1 MYDVWRLAINIYIYI
16 FLEKPFRGNWLFYYT
31 RKFRNA
37 GNCSWGLICSNLKLQ
52 SIIWQQ
58 LVLYIM
64 QIMHSRHNRAPEH
77 HANFVRKL
85 KMVVV
90 AKTFQ
95 SGVKKKRKQQLRQKI
110 KKRSTLNFITDSLR
124 LNKILKNWWSMTY
137 TLFA

>member
-1 MYDVWRLAINIYIYI
+1 MYEGWQLIYIYI
-16 FLEKPFRGNWLFYYT
+16 YFLEKPFRGNWLFYYT
-31 RKFRNA
+31 RKFRTA

-95 SGVKKKRKQQLRQKI
+95 KRQKI